1 MRKKTRKIPA
11 LKKGATEAKIIDWA
25 TTHDPFDRVEAG
37 ASTVVEDHFDLDEL
51 LQEALFQGNRAQL
64 NMRIPPAMKA
74 LLTKLARERTTDATT
89 LGRIWLAERIQ
100 KELSKVRVPGG
111 K

>member
-1 MRKKTRKIPA
+1 MVKKMKKKTKKIP
-11 LKKGATEAKIIDWA
+11 LLRKGATEQEIIDWA
-25 TTHDPFDRVEAG
+25 RTHDPFDRIEAG
-37 ASTVVEDHFDLDEL
+37 ISSVVEDHSDLNEL
-51 LQEALFQGNRAQL
+51 LLEALFQENKAQL

-89 LGRIWLAERIQ
+89 LGRIWLAERIR
-100 KELSKVRVPGG
+100 KELSG